1 MLFEIYKDDK
11 RMMYT
16 EQEECI
22 PPADVIKG
30 MKAVGYK
37 ILLDGK
43 VYKTTKNTKK
53 KE

>member
-1 MLFEIYKDDK
+1 MLFEIYRDDK

-22 PPADVIKG
+22 PTVDVIKN
-30 MKAVGYK
+30 MKSAGYK

-43 VYKTTKNTKK
+43 VYKTTREKK
-53 KE
+53 